1 VDEDGDDLSVED
13 GSCCESVV
21 LDEAAIKVLP
31 CFKDLPH
38 DLIIFENRDQLN
50 FKPFLPP
57 QPANLR

>member
-1 VDEDGDDLSVED
+1 MDEDGDDLSVED

-38 DLIIFENRDQLN
+38 DLIIYLKIEIN
-50 FKPFLPP
+50 
-57 QPANLR
+57 